1 MGPLQQS
8 FEKMG
13 IDSRD
18 VTMGEAAH
26 QLAFDGS
33 TANTLY
39 HPKKAIVAF
48 NAGLYVSYG
57 ACFAFCW
64 GFQPFQRIGKLSKLK
79 LALARR

>member
-18 VTMGEAAH
+18 VTMGEVAH
-26 QLAFDGS
+26 QLAFDGA

-39 HPKKAIVAF
+39 PYTTPKKP
-48 NAGLYVSYG
+48 L
-57 ACFAFCW
+57 
-64 GFQPFQRIGKLSKLK
+64 
-79 LALARR
+79 